1 MPRTYA
7 WSQLRIGLAA
17 TAAAL
22 ALALAIFFV
31 DRLGHWLEYRYRL
44 RVHAESARNLAP
56 GSPVWLAG
64 IPVGRVWSVSF
75 RGPETPVDRR
85 IEIEA
90 RLRRG
95 VRPLVTKGS
104 TVRVVTAGLLGE
116 AVLEIS
122 PAATDAPALP
132 DGSGLVAGAPVD
144 LPEVVAKLQAVRS
157 LLPEAARR
165 WTALRAQAA
174 GSEPLR
180 ALFRGGGPWGPV
192 LADLRALDD
201 ALGADR
207 GTLARLADDPRLVA
221 DLTRV
226 AGRLATLSGA
236 VSAPEGSLGRLTA
249 DTLLGPTLAEVG
261 RRVARIERALREGR
275 GTAGRLL
282 YDRELG
288 IQWERARRA
297 LRALAPP
304 SAAHEPAEP
313 P

>member
-22 ALALAIFFV
+22 ALSLAIFFV
-31 DRLGHWLEYRYRL
+31 DRLSHWLEYRYRL
-44 RVHAESARNLAP
+44 RVYAESARNLAP

-95 VRPLVTKGS
+95 VRPLVTQGS

-116 AVLEIS
+116 AVLEIT
-122 PAATDAPALP
+122 PPVTDAPTLP

-144 LPEVVAKLQAVRS
+144 LPEVVAKLQVVRS
-157 LLPEAARR
+157 LLPEATRR
-165 WTALRAQAA
+165 WAVVRARAA
-174 GSEPLR
+174 RSEPLR
-180 ALFRGGGPWGPV
+180 ALFRDGGPWAPV
-192 LADLRALDD
+192 LTDLRALD
-201 ALGADR
+201 AAFGADR

-221 DLTRV
+221 DLARI
-226 AGRLATLSGA
+226 AERLAALA
-236 VSAPEGSLGRLTA
+236 DAASAGQGSLGRLTT
-249 DTLLGPTLAEVG
+249 DTLLGPTVAEVG
-261 RRVARIERALREGR
+261 RRAARIERALREGR

-282 YDRELG
+282 YDR
-288 IQWERARRA
+288 
-297 LRALAPP
+297 
-304 SAAHEPAEP
+304 
-313 P
+313 

>member
-1 MPRTYA
+1 MARTYA

-22 ALALAIFFV
+22 GVALATFFADHV
-31 DRLGHWLEYRYRL
+31 SHWLEYRYRL
-44 RVHAESARNLAP
+44 HVYAESARNLAP

-95 VRPLVTKGS
+95 VRPVITQGS

-116 AVLEIS
+116 AVLDIT
-122 PAATDAPALP
+122 PPVTDAPTLP

-144 LPEVVAKLQAVRS
+144 LPQVVASLQAVRR
-157 LLPEAARR
+157 LLPETARR
-165 WTALRAQAA
+165 WGAVRARAA
-174 GSEPLR
+174 ESEHLR
-180 ALFRGGGPWGPV
+180 ALVRDGGPWAPV
-192 LADLRALDD
+192 LADLRALDA

-207 GTLARLADDPRLVA
+207 GSLARLAEDPSVVA
-221 DLTRV
+221 DLARV
-226 AGRLATLSGA
+226 AARLATLADAASGG
-236 VSAPEGSLGRLTA
+236 EGSLGRLAT
-249 DTLLGPTLAEVG
+249 DTLLGPTLSEVG
-261 RRVARIERALREGR
+261 RRAARIERALREGR

-282 YDRELG
+282 YDPELA
-288 IQWERARRA
+288 IQWEQALRA
-297 LRALAPP
+297 LRAIARTHAAPP
-304 SAAHEPAEP
+304 ARDAP
-313 P
+313 